1 MEASK
6 DHSLQIYGGEMTE
19 KNRNNV
25 GRAVSASE
33 DFCKK

>member
-1 MEASK
+1 
-6 DHSLQIYGGEMTE
+6 MTE

-33 DFCKK
+33 DFCKKWENSAGLKAEEEDC